1 MSDFNFP
8 LVRVKHAHGFTQTG
22 WDLPAEHN
30 GQTGNEGT
38 LVFVHGN
45 PSSKHLWRHLMQVAR
60 AQYRCVAIDHIGMGD
75 SDKPK
80 RDEYDFHFEQRVD
93 DLEAFLIARG
103 VNGPVTLIVHDWGG
117 VIGLRFAQRHPQRIQ
132 RLVITNTAAFPLLPG
147 KKLPIQIGF
156 IRNSAIG
163 GWLCT
168 HANIFQRGAVWF
180 GVQNKMTR
188 DAIDGYLGKHR
199 NAAEC
204 EAILRFIRDIP
215 LKPSERGYDKLV
227 NLRNFLPSLSHVPVQ
242 LFWGLK
248 DFVFDQDYL
257 TAFQQIFPNAQTHAY
272 ADAGHWLTEDA
283 HERMVPAFLKFLSDT
298 D

>member
-1 MSDFNFP
+1 MSEFDFP
-8 LVRVKHAHGFTQTG
+8 LVTVQHAHGFSQRG
-22 WDLPAEHN
+22 WDIHPADLE
-30 GQTGNEGT
+30 GGKTLGT

-45 PSSKHLWRHLMQVAR
+45 PSSKHLWRHLVQAAR
-60 AQYRCVAIDHIGMGD
+60 TNYRCIAIDHIGMGD

-93 DLEAFLIARG
+93 DLEAFLAARG
-103 VNGPVTLIVHDWGG
+103 VTGPVTLIVHDWGG
-117 VIGLRFAQRHPQRIQ
+117 VIGLRFAQRHPERVA

-156 IRNSAIG
+156 IRNSAFG

-180 GVQNKMTR
+180 GVKTKMTH
-188 DAIDGYLGKHR
+188 DAIAGYLGKHR

-215 LKPSERGYDKLV
+215 LKPGERGHDKLV
-227 NLRNFLPSLSHVPVQ
+227 SLRDFLPKFAHLPIQ
-242 LFWGLK
+242 MFWGLK

-257 TAFQQIFPNAQTHAY
+257 AAFQHIFPNAETHAY

-283 HERMVPAFLKFLSDT
+283 HARMVPAFLAFLERT
-298 D
+298 N